1 MRGENMNYIYKMV
14 YKRPENTD
22 EYPFYL
28 PILQNLNEL
37 KFNDPV
43 TFICGENG
51 SGKSTLIEAIAVK
64 AGFNSEGGSRN
75 FMFETNENS
84 VSDLHEH
91 ILLSFNRHPEDG
103 FFLRAESFY
112 NVATYI
118 DELDKQPANSRK
130 IIESYGGVSLHNQS
144 HGESILSLLYN
155 RFHGNAV
162 YILDEPE
169 SALSVSKQYEIMF
182 LMQELVEQDSQF
194 IIATHSP
201 ILLSFPN
208 ATIYEVNE
216 GDLIK
221 VDYEECSTYR
231 FMKDYINNY
240 KSYIRHI

>member
-1 MRGENMNYIYKMV
+1 
-14 YKRPENTD
+14 
-22 EYPFYL
+22 
-28 PILQNLNEL
+28 
-37 KFNDPV
+37 
-43 TFICGENG
+43 
-51 SGKSTLIEAIAVK
+51 
-64 AGFNSEGGSRN
+64 
-75 FMFETNENS
+75 MFETKENS
-84 VSDLHEH
+84 VSDLHEN
-91 ILLSFNRHPEDG
+91 ILLSFNRHPKDG

-118 DELDKQPANSRK
+118 DELDKQPAKSRK

-144 HGESILSLLYN
+144 HGESILSVLYN

-182 LMQELVEQDSQF
+182 LMQDLIEKDSQF

-216 GDLIK
+216 GNLIK

-231 FMKDYINNY
+231 FMRDYINNY
-240 KSYIRHI
+240 KSYIKHI

>member
-1 MRGENMNYIYKMV
+1 M
-14 YKRPENTD
+14 
-22 EYPFYL
+22 
-28 PILQNLNEL
+28 
-37 KFNDPV
+37 
-43 TFICGENG
+43 
-51 SGKSTLIEAIAVK
+51 
-64 AGFNSEGGSRN
+64 
-75 FMFETNENS
+75 
-84 VSDLHEH
+84 
-91 ILLSFNRHPEDG
+91 
-103 FFLRAESFY
+103 
-112 NVATYI
+112 
-118 DELDKQPANSRK
+118 
-130 IIESYGGVSLHNQS
+130 
-144 HGESILSLLYN
+144 YN

-216 GDLIK
+216 GDLTK

-240 KSYIRHI
+240 KRYIRHI